1 MSFVLTLPL
10 YVFLFAFFGF
20 LLIFAIFYFIN
31 IYHLFESNS
40 LTITSLAITILTFA
54 VSALTIFVLWYL
66 LQDVNWK
73 TAITVF
79 DSAWISNI
87 FKF

>member
-40 LTITSLAITILTFA
+40 LTITSLAIIILTFA